1 MLKTIPLY
9 AGAVRHAALVCL
21 ALSVIPAVA
30 APPSEADYPAQYA
43 VVTTI
48 KVGSLIIGKFC
59 TMSLRDEAKPTIGF
73 IVQRRGYGGC
83 HVWDAGTVFHGR
95 RERNSIKLLTK
106 DDKGELKVEDW
117 PITGTLA
124 ISAPPAQ

>member
-1 MLKTIPLY
+1 MLKTIPRY

-48 KVGSLIIGKFC
+48 KVGSLMIGKFC
-59 TMSLRDEAKPTIGF
+59 

-106 DDKGELKVEDW
+106 YDKGELKVEDW
-117 PITGTLA
+117 PIKGTLA